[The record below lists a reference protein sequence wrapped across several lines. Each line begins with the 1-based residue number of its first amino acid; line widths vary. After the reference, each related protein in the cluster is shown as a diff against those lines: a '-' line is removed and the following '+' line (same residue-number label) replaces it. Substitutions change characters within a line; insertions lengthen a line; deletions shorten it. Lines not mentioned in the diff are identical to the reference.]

1 MSNNILN
8 ARKKKMKANIKNELI
23 KKKNGF
29 FFFNFFKL

>member
-1 MSNNILN
+1 MLE
-8 ARKKKMKANIKNELI
+8 KKKIKANIKNELI